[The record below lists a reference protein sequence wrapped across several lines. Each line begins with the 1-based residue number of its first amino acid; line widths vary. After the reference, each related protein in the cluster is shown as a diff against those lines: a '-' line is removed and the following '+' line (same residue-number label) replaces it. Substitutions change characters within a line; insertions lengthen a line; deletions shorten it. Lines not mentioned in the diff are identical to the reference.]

1 MISLLS
7 LLILNIFNVPS
18 LFNSNGK
25 VERLEMQQATQLLP
39 APKEGLNIAEKDLV
53 DLLVSVYDTFCSFK
67 GTNYARLRN
76 IRLNLQ
82 LTSNRLV

>member
-1 MISLLS
+1 
-7 LLILNIFNVPS
+7 
-18 LFNSNGK
+18 
-25 VERLEMQQATQLLP
+25 MQQATQLLP

-76 IRLNLQ
+76 IWLNLQ
-82 LTSNRLV
+82 DDRVNEQNNNNNSIPQRSHML